1 MSLLDRSAVVVIRK
15 LPFFEWVRD
24 GDPENQ
30 RSIEEISIAESID
43 PTVYLV
49 PAYWNEDDQDQIV
62 RHFFDLIFESEL
74 EVFYPNREIWPEI
87 SWENFVEWFDVQFL
101 APVIDLVDAPLVAEE
116 DAEPVN

>member
-24 GDPENQ
+24 GDPKNQ

-74 EVFYPNREIWPEI
+74 EVFYPNRDVWPEI
-87 SWENFVEWFDVQFL
+87 TWENFVEWFDVQFL

-116 DAEPVN
+116 HTEPVN